1 MIATHVSS
9 ILEATEGNSL
19 RLVQSFLS
27 DDVISDHA
35 NPQVFAVPPLTSKI
49 IDFCGITSGKH
60 VFLKT
65 DKPVYVTMTFAPS
78 APTPP
83 PIPAINTVV
92 VNGLLALT
100 TEISDMTITNPN
112 SGISPND
119 DATVT
124 LLLIGT

>member
-9 ILEATEGNSL
+9 ILEATEGDSL
-19 RLVQSFLS
+19 RFVQSFLS
-27 DDVISDHA
+27 DDVLSDHA
-35 NPQVFAVPPLTSKI
+35 NPQTFAVPPLTSKI
-49 IDFCGITSGKH
+49 VDLCGIVSGKH
-60 VFLKT
+60 LFLKT
-65 DKPVYVTMTFAPS
+65 DKPIYVTVTFAPS

-83 PIPAINTVV
+83 PIPATNTIV

-112 SGISPND
+112 SGISPTD